1 MRADVNFLNANF
13 LFASLIWGSVGFG
26 YFIFGK
32 KQQSVVPMIA
42 GLVMMGVSYFA
53 GSALVM
59 SLICGTIVGAV
70 YLLVKRGF

>member
-1 MRADVNFLNANF
+1 M
-13 LFASLIWGSVGFG
+13 G

-42 GLVMMGVSYFA
+42 GVVMMAVSYFA

-59 SLICGTIVGAV
+59 SLICSAIVGVA
-70 YLLVKRGF
+70 YLLVKKGF